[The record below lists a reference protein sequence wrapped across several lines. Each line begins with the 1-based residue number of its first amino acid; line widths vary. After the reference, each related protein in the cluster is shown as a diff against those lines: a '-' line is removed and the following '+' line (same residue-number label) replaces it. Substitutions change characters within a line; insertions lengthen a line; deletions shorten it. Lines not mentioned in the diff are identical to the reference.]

1 MSSRQFS
8 FLTGPNK
15 LDFVRV
21 YAGAF
26 TSLVGPPYITLWR
39 RFYFFEFSFSTLP
52 RRDFSLFSIFFF
64 LFSFLRSYKKHKN
77 ANKRISYFFPLR
89 CFLSAFFIF
98 VRLFA
103 FLCFCLVAFLCFFV
117 RLVFFGAFCAF
128 WCMQNLFVKKNNK
141 EFKTVLVTSFI
152 LLLNSSHCRH

>member
-21 YAGAF
+21 YASAF

-39 RFYFFEFSFSTLP
+39 LFYFFEFSFSTLP

-64 LFSFLRSYKKHKN
+64 LFSFLRSCKKHKN
-77 ANKRISYFFPLR
+77 GNKWISYFFPLR
-89 CFLSAFFIF
+89 CFLSVFLFCWLICVFVLLLGCIF
-98 VRLFA
+98 VLLCAFGVFWCFSVLFV
-103 FLCFCLVAFLCFFV
+103 L
-117 RLVFFGAFCAF
+117 FGAC
-128 WCMQNLFVKKNNK
+128 
-141 EFKTVLVTSFI
+141 EIYS
-152 LLLNSSHCRH
+152 

>member
-21 YAGAF
+21 YASAF

-77 ANKRISYFFPLR
+77 GNKWISYFFPLR
-89 CFLSAFFIF
+89 CFLSVFLFCWLICVFVLLLGCIF
-98 VRLFA
+98 VLLCAFGVFWCFSVLFV
-103 FLCFCLVAFLCFFV
+103 L
-117 RLVFFGAFCAF
+117 FGAC
-128 WCMQNLFVKKNNK
+128 
-141 EFKTVLVTSFI
+141 EIYS
-152 LLLNSSHCRH
+152 